1 MAGRQTGRQHQPE
14 GVTSMTSTATE
25 PQPYCQSC
33 GHHHAED
40 ESHCPNCGQSASSG
54 FHAAWNLDQC
64 PIWINGPGWVP
75 RADTTTEE
83 RKATWPDG
91 PWSQREE

>member
-1 MAGRQTGRQHQPE
+1 
-14 GVTSMTSTATE
+14 MTSTTTE
-25 PQPYCQSC
+25 PQPYCESC
-33 GHHHAED
+33 GDHHAED
-40 ESHCPNCGQSASSG
+40 ESHCPNCGQAASSG

-64 PIWINGPGWVP
+64 PIWINGRGWVP